1 MSTLFYSQVNTSVQN
16 ELIARGSA
24 GVGDRST
31 KAMDYM
37 LGKITNVEI
46 QAFDSKPKP
55 GIKIMPTERGYALLG
70 GASVLGNSYMPSGVD
85 GYLND
90 KIRPSNR
97 IPPIITDVSIAIN
110 DQSKSYINKASVSI
124 LILDADADLEEME
137 MIYCKPGRYLRI
149 KYAHPDNAILT
160 DPLLDTV
167 GLPTSD
173 YLLTQ
178 FPDVDSSNL
187 LKMNEFYFQG
197 RISTF
202 SFSYNSDGSIALT
215 FEAIGTSNTYADIQ
229 VYIKN
234 DKETSETGE
243 KQTNQIGNLYTLL
256 DTEVKNIITA
266 KNKDNITEFEFL
278 SNGTTDQGILNGI
291 PYTIGNTTTPGTER
305 MVSLGYLIQFISSK
319 LMEQVGANITCNDTI
334 CKSNLYSKLISADS
348 QKILLWRGKADIMSS
363 TYYFD
368 HSAEVAKS
376 SGLIDKRIMFPNVKP
391 ESPGFSDNED
401 SYPSRIYINLE
412 EIKSIIETIEKQEPK
427 EPTIKNFLIKLSET
441 IRINTGDAI
450 NLALVQDPLIPDALL
465 YYDVNY
471 VKSNVNVNEF
481 TLPAFA
487 TKTGRSVVREFSLTS
502 NVPNTVK
509 NMIFGIDSW
518 DTGTQKQTA
527 YNPYIYADAE
537 TRTRLAEEWKL
548 KYTGTS
554 IDLADKKYEYVQK
567 PANDPQ
573 VIADLQSV
581 LKKYVTYFTP
591 NIEASIQTSKAIFP
605 MELEFTIDGINGLKY
620 GDVLGFDGLP
630 RRYTESFVFAIM
642 GITQAVSTDGQWT
655 TQVRCVPRVRIKGN
669 S

>member
-1 MSTLFYSQVNTSVQN
+1 MSTLFYSQVNKSVQN

-24 GVGDRST
+24 GTSNRTT
-31 KAMDYM
+31 KELDYM
-37 LGKITNVEI
+37 LGKIANVEI
-46 QAFDSKPKP
+46 QAFDSKPNP
-55 GIKIMPTERGYALLG
+55 GIKIMTTERGYARLG
-70 GASVLGNSYMPSGVD
+70 GGTVLLDSYMPSGPK

-90 KIRPSNR
+90 KVRVTNR
-97 IPPIITDVSIAIN
+97 IPPIITDVSVAIN

-137 MIYCKPGRYLRI
+137 MIYCKPGRHVRI
-149 KYAHPDNAILT
+149 KYVHPDNAILT
-160 DPLLDTV
+160 NPLLDPS

-178 FPDVDSSNL
+178 FPDVDASNL
-187 LKMNEFYFQG
+187 RKMNEFYFQG

-202 SFSYNSDGSIALT
+202 SFSYNADGSIALT

-256 DTEVKNIITA
+256 DGEVQNIIA
-266 KNKDNITEFEFL
+266 SKNKENITEFEFL
-278 SNGTTDQGILNGI
+278 SAGTTDQGILNGI
-291 PYTIGNTTTPGTER
+291 PWKRGNSNATNTVR

-319 LMEQVGANITCNDTI
+319 LMEQVGANISCNDTI

-348 QKILLWRGKADIMSS
+348 EKILLWRGKADIVSD
-363 TYYFD
+363 TYYYD
-368 HSAEVAKS
+368 HNADVAKS
-376 SGLIDKRIMFPNVKP
+376 SGKTDKHVMFPNVKP

-401 SYPSRIYINLE
+401 AYPSRIYINLE
-412 EIKSIIETIEKQEPK
+412 EIKTIIDVIEKIEPK
-427 EPTIKNFLIKLSET
+427 EPTIKNFLIKLSES
-441 IRINTGDAI
+441 IRVNTGNAI
-450 NLALVQDPLIPDALL
+450 NLALVQDPEIPDALL

-471 VKSNVNVNEF
+471 VKSITNVNEF

-487 TKTGRSVVREFSLTS
+487 SKTGRSVVREFSLTS
-502 NVPNTVK
+502 NVPNSVK

-518 DTGTQKQTA
+518 NTGPQKQTA

-537 TRTRLAEEWKL
+537 TRAKLAEEWRI
-548 KYTGTS
+548 KYIGTS
-554 IDLADKKYEYVQK
+554 QDLADKKYAYVQK
-567 PANDPQ
+567 PNEPQ
-573 VIADLQSV
+573 VITDLKSI
-581 LKKYVTYFTP
+581 LEKYVTWFTP
-591 NIEASIQTSKAIFP
+591 NIEDSMKTSKAIFP

-620 GDVLGFDGLP
+620 GDVLSFDGLP
-630 RRYTESFVFAIM
+630 KRYTDSFIFAIM

-655 TQVRCVPRVRIKGN
+655 TQVKCVPRVRIKGN

>member
-37 LGKITNVEI
+37 LGKITNVSI
-46 QAFDSKPKP
+46 QAYDSKPKP
-55 GIKIMPTERGYALLG
+55 GLKIMTTERGYALLG
-70 GASVLGNSYMPSGVD
+70 GASVLGNSYMPSGDD

-137 MIYCKPGRYLRI
+137 MIYCKPGRYVRI
-149 KYAHPDNAILT
+149 KYVHPDNAILT
-160 DPLLDTV
+160 DPILDDT
-167 GLPTSD
+167 GLPTSEFLQKQ
-173 YLLTQ
+173 Y
-178 FPDVDSSNL
+178 PDVDLSNL
-187 LKMNEFYFQG
+187 RKMNEFYFQG

-202 SFSYNSDGSIALT
+202 SFSYNADGSISLT

-256 DTEVKNIITA
+256 SDDVNKVIAA

-278 SNGTTDQGILNGI
+278 SNGTTDQGILVGI
-291 PYTIGNTTTPGTER
+291 PYIVGNSTTPSTER

-319 LMEQVGANITCNDTI
+319 LMEQVGANITCNDEI

-348 QKILLWRGKADIMSS
+348 QTILLWRGRADIKSD

-376 SGLIDKRIMFPNVKP
+376 SGLTDKRIMFPNIKST
-391 ESPGFSDNED
+391 SPGFSDNED

-412 EIKSIIETIEKQEPK
+412 LIKKIIEDIEKIEPK
-427 EPTIKNFLIKLSET
+427 EPTIKNFLIKLSDA
-441 IRINTGDAI
+441 IRINTGNAI
-450 NLALVQDPLIPDALL
+450 NLALVQDPSIPDALL

-471 VKSNVNVNEF
+471 VKSTINVNEF

-502 NVPNTVK
+502 NVPNNVK

-518 DTGTQKQTA
+518 NTGTQKQTA
-527 YNPYIYADAE
+527 YNPYIYADGESRA
-537 TRTRLAEEWKL
+537 RLAEEWKL

-567 PANDPQ
+567 PGDAQ
-573 VIADLQSV
+573 VIKDLQEIIA
-581 LKKYVTYFTP
+581 KYVTWFTP
-591 NIEASIQTSKAIFP
+591 NIEDSMQLSKSIFP
-605 MELEFTIDGINGLKY
+605 MELSFTIDGINGLKY
-620 GDVLGFDGLP
+620 GDVLSFDGLP
-630 RRYTESFVFAIM
+630 KRYTESFVFTIL
-642 GITQAVSTDGQWT
+642 GITQAVSSDGQWT
-655 TQVRCVPRVRIKGN
+655 TQVKCNPRIRIKGK
-669 S
+669 

>member
-37 LGKITNVEI
+37 LGKITNVSI
-46 QAFDSKPKP
+46 QAYDSKPKP
-55 GIKIMPTERGYALLG
+55 GLKIMTTERGYALLG
-70 GASVLGNSYMPSGVD
+70 GASVLGNSYMPSGDD

-137 MIYCKPGRYLRI
+137 MIYCKPGRYVRI
-149 KYAHPDNAILT
+149 KYVHPDNAILT
-160 DPLLDTV
+160 DPILDDT
-167 GLPTSD
+167 GLPTSEFLQKQ
-173 YLLTQ
+173 Y
-178 FPDVDSSNL
+178 PDVDLSNL
-187 LKMNEFYFQG
+187 RKMNEFYFQG

-202 SFSYNSDGSIALT
+202 SFSYNADGSISLT

-256 DTEVKNIITA
+256 SDDVNKVIAA

-278 SNGTTDQGILNGI
+278 SNGTTDQGILVGI
-291 PYTIGNTTTPGTER
+291 PYIVGNSTTPSTER

-319 LMEQVGANITCNDTI
+319 LMEQVGANITCNDEI

-348 QKILLWRGKADIMSS
+348 QTILLWRGQADIKSD

-376 SGLIDKRIMFPNVKP
+376 SGLTDKRIMFPNIKST
-391 ESPGFSDNED
+391 SPGFSDNED

-412 EIKSIIETIEKQEPK
+412 LIKKIIEDIEKIEPK
-427 EPTIKNFLIKLSET
+427 EPTIKNFLIKLSDA
-441 IRINTGDAI
+441 IRINTGNAI
-450 NLALVQDPLIPDALL
+450 NLALVQDPSIPDALL

-471 VKSNVNVNEF
+471 VKSTINVNEF

-502 NVPNTVK
+502 NVPNNVK

-518 DTGTQKQTA
+518 NTGTQKQTA
-527 YNPYIYADAE
+527 YNPYIYADGESRA
-537 TRTRLAEEWKL
+537 RLAEEWKL

-567 PANDPQ
+567 PGDAQ
-573 VIADLQSV
+573 VIKDLQEIIA
-581 LKKYVTYFTP
+581 KYVTWFTP
-591 NIEASIQTSKAIFP
+591 NIEDSMQLSKSIFP
-605 MELEFTIDGINGLKY
+605 MELSFTIDGINGLKY
-620 GDVLGFDGLP
+620 GDVLSFDGLP
-630 RRYTESFVFAIM
+630 KRYTESFVFTIL
-642 GITQAVSTDGQWT
+642 GITQAVSSDGQWT
-655 TQVRCVPRVRIKGN
+655 TQVKCNPRIRIKGK
-669 S
+669 